1 MTFYTLFE
9 TTETTVENNTNNIM
23 KTLFH
28 KQDKDLVLEHIQIG
42 KQIMWSMVESLIEF
56 AETHGKFPITDKKC
70 IVQIGYQNHR
80 WDEDVAKFVHRV
92 INLMNRSPMGIS
104 VNTEENTLEE
114 QLDWFVKHAGNL
126 RKIMEIEEVGAP
138 LVYTIAQVAEK
149 GFRKE
154 LREKFGVGIIDGQV
168 AKGTVYELA
177 QSQTYQEAGG
187 KGKISSDA
195 KKYHVN
201 EKGLIV
207 EYKKS
212 KRENGGKQL
221 DRIIEGEYC
230 KSYTT
235 DKAKT
240 VKGDGGG
247 TTSEYES
254 DLGKTL
260 GNRAKNF
267 ASNGYQIEDGKIQ
280 LLFGVVDSRFFNRN
294 PNAIKIIQ
302 SKIGK
307 DVCDTFLT
315 DSITMAQFLNEID
328 VPEVLTDTK
337 NVLTKAFDK
346 FSIEIL

>member
-1 MTFYTLFE
+1 MR
-9 TTETTVENNTNNIM
+9 
-23 KTLFH
+23 TLFH

-42 KQIMWSMVESLIEF
+42 KGIMWSMVESMITY
-56 AETHGKFPITDKKC
+56 AETHGKFPITGKKSM
-70 IVQIGYQNHR
+70 IQIGYQNHR
-80 WDEDVAKFVHRV
+80 WNEDVAKFVRRV

-114 QLDWFVKHAGNL
+114 MLDWFVKYARNL
-126 RKIMEIEEVGAP
+126 RKIMDIEEVGTP
-138 LVYTIAQVAEK
+138 LLFAIAQVAEK

-154 LREKFGVGIIDGQV
+154 LRDKFRVGIIDGQV

-187 KGKISSDA
+187 KGKISSKEA

-201 EKGLIV
+201 EDGLIV

-212 KRENGGKQL
+212 DRKDGGKQL
-221 DRIIEGEYC
+221 DRTIEGENF
-230 KSYTT
+230 KAWTT

-260 GNRAKNF
+260 GNRVKNF
-267 ASNGYQIEDGKIQ
+267 ATNGYIIEDGKLQ

-302 SKIGK
+302 SKIGEH
-307 DVCDTFLT
+307 VGDTFLT

>member
-1 MTFYTLFE
+1 MR
-9 TTETTVENNTNNIM
+9 
-23 KTLFH
+23 TLFH
-28 KQDKDLVLEHIQIG
+28 KQDKDLVLEHIQTG
-42 KQIMWSMVESLIEF
+42 KEIMWSMVESLIRY
-56 AETHGKFPITDKKC
+56 AETHGKFPITGKKC
-70 IVQIGYQNHR
+70 IVEIGYQNHR
-80 WDEDVAKFVHRV
+80 WNEDVAKFVKRV

-114 QLDWFVKHAGNL
+114 MLDWFVKHAENL

-138 LVYTIAQVAEK
+138 LLYTIAQVAEK

-154 LREKFGVGIIDGQV
+154 LRDKFRVGIIDGQV

-187 KGKISSDA
+187 EGKISSKEA

-201 EKGLIV
+201 ENGLIV

-221 DRIIEGEYC
+221 DRVIEGKHT
-230 KSYTT
+230 KSWTT

-267 ASNGYQIEDGKIQ
+267 ATNGYIIQDGKLQ

-302 SKIGK
+302 DKIGEH
-307 DVCDTFLT
+307 VGDTFLT
-315 DSITMAQFLNEID
+315 DSITMAHFLNEID